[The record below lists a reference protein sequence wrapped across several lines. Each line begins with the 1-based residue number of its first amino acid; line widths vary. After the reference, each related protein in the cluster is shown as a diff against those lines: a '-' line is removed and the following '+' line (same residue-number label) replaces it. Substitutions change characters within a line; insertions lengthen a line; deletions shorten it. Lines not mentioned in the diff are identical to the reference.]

1 MMAGETKTSLPAP
14 STLFVQLYNVKQY
27 DSCDDDDSDGDD
39 SDGDDSDAGG
49 GGNGDST
56 NDASTNDASTNGNEE
71 AKTAPS
77 TRRTEYYGFYPKVR
91 KLKSNHWS
99 ISKTKIYDV
108 NTGMWHDFGYFCSG
122 CFLFGLFL
130 GADLLSSLPPPVQ

>member
-56 NDASTNDASTNGNEE
+56 NDASTNDASTISGNEE

-108 NTGMWHDFGYFCSG
+108 NTGMWHDFGTFVLVVFVLVVSWC
-122 CFLFGLFL
+122 
-130 GADLLSSLPPPVQ
+130 

>member
-1 MMAGETKTSLPAP
+1 MAGETKTSLPAP

-27 DSCDDDDSDGDD
+27 DSSDDDSSDD
-39 SDGDDSDAGG
+39 DDSDAGG
-49 GGNGDST
+49 NGG
-56 NDASTNDASTNGNEE
+56 STNDASTNGNEE

-108 NTGMWHDFGYFCSG
+108 NTGMWHDFGTFVLVAFVLVASWC
-122 CFLFGLFL
+122 
-130 GADLLSSLPPPVQ
+130 